1 MTKSRLFVAAIA
13 LSAIVAT
20 PAFAQWQSQEPAAFA
35 AQYPNGDRTLASPN
49 LASPATR
56 ETMAFVPSPK
66 SPRPTVMRATKG
78 K

>member
-1 MTKSRLFVAAIA
+1 MTKSKLFVAAMAVSSA
-13 LSAIVAT
+13 LAT
-20 PAFAQWQSQEPAAFA
+20 PAFAQWQFQSQEPAAYA
-35 AQYPNGDRTLASPN
+35 SMYPNGDRS

-56 ETMAFVPSPK
+56 ETMASVPSPK

>member
-1 MTKSRLFVAAIA
+1 MTKSKLFVAAIA
-13 LSAIVAT
+13 ISTTLVT
-20 PAFAQWQSQEPAAFA
+20 PAFAQWQWQSQEPAAYA
-35 AQYPNGDRTLASPN
+35 SMYPNGDRT

-56 ETMAFVPSPK
+56 ETMAFVPSPR

>member
-1 MTKSRLFVAAIA
+1 MTKSKLLVAAVAI
-13 LSAIVAT
+13 SAASVT
-20 PAFAQWQSQEPAAFA
+20 PALAQWQWQMQEPAAYA
-35 AQYPNGDRTLASPN
+35 SMYPNGDHS

-56 ETMAFVPSPK
+56 DTMAFVPSPK

>member
-1 MTKSRLFVAAIA
+1 MTKSKLIVATVAV
-13 LSAIVAT
+13 SAAFAT
-20 PAFAQWQSQEPAAFA
+20 PAFAQWQWQMQEPAAYA
-35 AQYPNGDRTLASPN
+35 SMYPNGDRG

-56 ETMAFVPSPK
+56 DTMAFVPSPR

>member
-1 MTKSRLFVAAIA
+1 MTKSKLFVVAAVAISPA
-13 LSAIVAT
+13 LAT
-20 PAFAQWQSQEPAAFA
+20 PALAQWQSQEPAAYA
-35 AQYPNGDRTLASPN
+35 AQYPNGDRN
-49 LASPATR
+49 IASPATR